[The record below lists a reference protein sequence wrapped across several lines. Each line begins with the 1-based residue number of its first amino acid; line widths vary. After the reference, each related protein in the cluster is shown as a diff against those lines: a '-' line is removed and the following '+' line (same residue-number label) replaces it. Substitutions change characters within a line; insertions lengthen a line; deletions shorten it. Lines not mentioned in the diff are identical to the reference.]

1 MPDVRRP
8 SSQFASDLQPKQVCV
23 LPVVTEFYREE
34 FVKHR
39 ECLERQRECFSA
51 QAFMEVDAALTRII
65 SQLDNFCQKQNAD
78 QVLGKLL
85 RKFDIFTRLSA
96 WTDPKHVH

>member
-8 SSQFASDLQPKQVCV
+8 SSQFASDPLLKQACL
-23 LPVVTEFYREE
+23 LPALAEFYREE

-39 ECLERQRECFSA
+39 ECLERQRECFSE
-51 QAFMEVDAALTRII
+51 QAFMEVDAALSRII
-65 SQLDNFCQKQNAD
+65 SQLDNLCQKQNAD
-78 QVLGKLL
+78 QVLGKVL
-85 RKFDIFTRLSA
+85 RKLDIFTRLSS